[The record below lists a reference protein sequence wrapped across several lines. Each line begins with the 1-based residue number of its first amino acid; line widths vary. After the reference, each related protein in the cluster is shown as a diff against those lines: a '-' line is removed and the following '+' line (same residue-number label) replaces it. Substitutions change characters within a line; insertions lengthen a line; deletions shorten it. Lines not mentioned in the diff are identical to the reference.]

1 MARSDGAAAV
11 APPSFA
17 VRELP
22 VASTAGAGPG
32 DIERI
37 EEGLVSG
44 GDGDGDGDGRGDGD
58 GDGDGGGDG
67 DGDGGGGDGDGGGG
81 DGDGDGSGDGD
92 DDRDRDRDRDG
103 DGDWAASGVVASLK
117 SPAQRSRC

>member
-1 MARSDGAAAV
+1 MVNAPISDGASAV

-44 GDGDGDGDGRGDGD
+44 GDGDGDGR
-58 GDGDGGGDG
+58 G
-67 DGDGGGGDGDGGGG
+67 DGDGGGGGDG

-92 DDRDRDRDRDG
+92 EDRDRDRDRVRDRDG
-103 DGDWAASGVVASLK
+103 DGDRAASGVVASLK